1 MTGIIS
7 PLFPPPPTRRRFCYR
22 VRLSLRRYQP
32 DRSLGAGSRARR
44 RRSDTSMIAMADRR
58 ERAMIRAALHKSAA
72 TESIG
77 RRLGDELI
85 AAARRVVSVASRYG
99 VANAELR
106 AAIAALYDLVGSEN
120 YHKPPRGR

>member
-1 MTGIIS
+1 
-7 PLFPPPPTRRRFCYR
+7 
-22 VRLSLRRYQP
+22 
-32 DRSLGAGSRARR
+32 
-44 RRSDTSMIAMADRR
+44 MIAMADPR
-58 ERAMIRAALHKSAA
+58 ERAMIREALRKSVA

-85 AAARRVVSVASRYG
+85 AGARRVVAIASRCG